1 MRKFW
6 VSALFYQAISDYRSM
21 ARDGNSSNLGAA
33 AGQGLTIFKADDQ
46 TQFINELLERQDAAM
61 EKLDRLDEQVLAT
74 IDLCVSSRNVDQ
86 PAA

>member
-1 MRKFW
+1 MRKF
-6 VSALFYQAISDYRSM
+6 SLSPLFYLAISDYRSM
-21 ARDGNSSNLGAA
+21 ARDGNSSKSGTASR
-33 AGQGLTIFKADDQ
+33 AGLAIYQADDQ

-61 EKLDRLDEQVLAT
+61 EKLDLLDEQVLAT